1 MSENLSAA
9 ASTMNVPETLV
20 QRSAEAR
27 AKATGASVE
36 DVLAAWAG
44 GSAAPAAAEPAESAP
59 APEPA
64 SEASPEPEPAAE
76 PEPAPAEAPAPVAAP
91 APSVVAVMELPPE
104 EPVEPVGFRERSRVG
119 GRVGMGFGVLAAL
132 FVMLFSAQWLLARSG
147 ATETEAGEISFI
159 FSIVPG
165 TFILGSALIG
175 LAVGAAGAGFV
186 RAVTG
191 WRASGMRLVSS
202 HASSLLVGAAAGL
215 VTGVLVAAVLAG
227 SGSVDP
233 ADETVTLV
241 PMLPAILWTLF
252 GWIGGGWL
260 IGALVHAFGVPD
272 GLATEEITEGTAV
285 RQRLGSAFSLP
296 VVSVLAILVL
306 VLPAAWVFIQFP
318 SWAPLIAIF
327 IAGGIISFAGLSAAR
342 PGMKISAG
350 EFLVA
355 ASGIGV
361 VVIILVAV
369 LTTQGAGH

>member
-1 MSENLSAA
+1 MSEVLSAA

-44 GSAAPAAAEPAESAP
+44 GAAAPAAAAPAETAP

-64 SEASPEPEPAAE
+64 AEEASEPVSTSEPEPS
-76 PEPAPAEAPAPVAAP
+76 PAPAPAAAAP
-91 APSVVAVMELPPE
+91 APQLVAVMELPE
-104 EPVEPVGFRERSRVG
+104 EVPVEPVGLRERARIG
-119 GRVGMGFGVLAAL
+119 GRIGMGFGVLAAL

-147 ATETEAGEISFI
+147 ATETDTGDISFI
-159 FSIVPG
+159 FSVVPG

-175 LAVGAAGAGFV
+175 AAVGAAGAGFV
-186 RAVTG
+186 RALTG
-191 WRASGMRLVSS
+191 WRAAGMRLVSS
-202 HASSLLVGAAAGL
+202 HASSLLVGVVAGF
-215 VTGVLVAAVLAG
+215 VAGALVAAVVAG
-227 SGSVDP
+227 AGTADP

-241 PMLPAILWTLF
+241 PILPALLWTLF

-272 GLATEEITEGTAV
+272 GLASEEVSEGTVV

-296 VVSVLAILVL
+296 VVTVLAILVL

-318 SWAPLIAIF
+318 AWAPLIAIF

-355 ASGIGV
+355 ASGVGV
-361 VVIILVAV
+361 VVIIVVAV

>member
-27 AKATGASVE
+27 AKATGASVD

-44 GSAAPAAAEPAESAP
+44 GAAAPAAAAPAETAP

-64 SEASPEPEPAAE
+64 ADATPEPVPARE
-76 PEPAPAEAPAPVAAP
+76 PETSPAEAPAAAVAP
-91 APSVVAVMELPPE
+91 APSVIAVMELPE
-104 EPVEPVGFRERSRVG
+104 DEPVDPVGFRERSRVG
-119 GRVGMGFGVLAAL
+119 GRIGMGFGVLAAL

-147 ATETEAGEISFI
+147 ATETEAGEISFV
-159 FSIVPG
+159 FSVVPG
-165 TFILGSALIG
+165 TFIIGSAL
-175 LAVGAAGAGFV
+175 LGAALGAVGAGFV
-186 RAVTG
+186 RALTG
-191 WRASGMRLVSS
+191 WRAAGMRLVSS
-202 HASSLLVGAAAGL
+202 HASSLLAGAVAGL
-215 VTGVLVAAVLAG
+215 VTGVVVAAVIAG

-233 ADETVTLV
+233 ADETATLV

-252 GWIGGGWL
+252 GWVGGGWL
-260 IGALVHAFGVPD
+260 IGTLVHAVGVPD
-272 GLATEEITEGTAV
+272 GLAGDEITEGVVV

-318 SWAPLIAIF
+318 AWAPLIAIF
-327 IAGGIISFAGLSAAR
+327 ISGGIISFAGLSAAR

-355 ASGIGV
+355 ASGVGV

>member
-1 MSENLSAA
+1 MSEFLSTA

-44 GSAAPAAAEPAESAP
+44 GAAAPAAAAPAETATAPEPAAEATPAPEPTPEPESAP
-59 APEPA
+59 AP
-64 SEASPEPEPAAE
+64 AAV
-76 PEPAPAEAPAPVAAP
+76 PAP
-91 APSVVAVMELPPE
+91 APSVVAVMELPEE
-104 EPVEPVGFRERSRVG
+104 EPVEPVGLRERARVG
-119 GRVGMGFGVLAAL
+119 GRIGMGFGVLAAL

-159 FSIVPG
+159 FSVVPG
-165 TFILGSALIG
+165 SFILGSALVG
-175 LAVGAAGAGFV
+175 AAVGAAGAGFV
-186 RAVTG
+186 RALTG
-191 WRASGMRLVSS
+191 WRAAGMRLVSS
-202 HASSLLVGAAAGL
+202 HASSLLVGAVAGI
-215 VTGVLVAAVLAG
+215 VTGVVVAAVIAG
-227 SGSVDP
+227 SGSADV

-260 IGALVHAFGVPD
+260 IGSLVHAFGVPD
-272 GLATEEITEGTAV
+272 GLASEEVTEGTVV

-318 SWAPLIAIF
+318 AWAPLIAIF
-327 IAGGIISFAGLSAAR
+327 IAGGIIAFAGLSAAR

-361 VVIILVAV
+361 VVIIVVAV